1 MPEGKGPGR
10 GGGAGGCSRGKWKLR
25 KGGSR
30 SAIPALFTI
39 TEEEEG
45 EKRRGASRRRKKA
58 SYSQYQSEDGT
69 VSSATRPGS
78 SGSGQTYTPTLTPT
92 PTPTLTPSRATTSNS
107 PSTNATTKT
116 DSLLFNKIDERQRL
130 ARERREERE
139 KQNAVKEA
147 QWQAREERAKQHYEK
162 HLEERRKRLEEQRIK
177 EEKRRAAVE
186 EKRRLKLEEDKIRH
200 EAVMRRTLERSQ
212 RTRQKPNRWSWGG
225 ALHTNTPST
234 PAGGVRMISAIRF
247 VESAF
252 LYPLD
257 LAGLEHMQS
266 AFSLYRRYGMT
277 SQYADR
283 RSVSTMNLSRHA
295 DPIITKRL
303 SSSSATL
310 LHSPD
315 RGLRRL
321 PLTPW
326 ESNVVN
332 RLQQPTHSYLARS
345 RSAMSLSGEQTA
357 MPVCPRSV
365 SCHPMGSISFKAL
378 QAQPLPHCHSQERN
392 LSRETASSSSATP
405 RRRTT
410 GTTQRKDRDNVR
422 KSWSNLSLPLAPILT
437 LPPKHACSPGKKNS
451 KVTAPSP
458 GRPPQKTAG
467 RPPTP
472 KLLKSP
478 GAEDPGNLRPVRITS
493 ESPNPPTPTTAQE
506 DEEEQ
511 VLSPP
516 QPRPQPLG
524 QNKTLNEQTPAPPT
538 ATSESVSSPPAHK
551 PSAGTT
557 DPEEA
562 SRILAEK
569 RRLAREQREREEE
582 ERGYRRSKQGMLA
595 KEEMARRKAE
605 ERAKREEEA
614 QRQAEERRRKEEEEK
629 KAEEERLQKEREEA
643 ERLQK
648 QKEEEESRQREE
660 AERLR
665 QEREKHF
672 QKEEAERLER
682 KKRLEEIM
690 KRTRRSDT
698 ADKKVIPNR
707 NGDNGASPAPSAA
720 NVSPTHNSN
729 SNSRQP
735 EPSPNPRTAALSHSD
750 ERENGEFEEVIVLPS
765 HSRLSPPEG
774 EEEQHQQQE
783 EERVPVVAF
792 RENGLLK
799 PLSGMEDIS
808 AQQGPGQQAPS
819 HFHRWCF
826 SLSSFTAPQSSSLY
840 TVDKVTENVSRSDWS
855 SYIPK
860 SDNVD
865 TSTSRRCYRTDWL

>member
-1 MPEGKGPGR
+1 MPEGKVPGQ

-45 EKRRGASRRRKKA
+45 QKRKGACRRKKKA
-58 SYSQYQSEDGT
+58 SYSQYKSEDGT
-69 VSSATRPGS
+69 VSSATRPS
-78 SGSGQTYTPTLTPT
+78 SAGSGQTYTPTLTPT
-92 PTPTLTPSRATTSNS
+92 PTPTPSRTTTSNS
-107 PSTNATTKT
+107 PSNNAATKT

-139 KQNAVKEA
+139 KQNAFKEA
-147 QWQAREERAKQHYEK
+147 QWQAREERAKQYYEK
-162 HLEERRKRLEEQRIK
+162 HLEERRRRLEEQRIK

-186 EKRRLKLEEDKIRH
+186 EKRRMKLEEDKVRH
-200 EAVMRRTLERSQ
+200 EAVIRRTLERNQKS
-212 RTRQKPNRWSWGG
+212 RQKPNRWSWGG

-234 PAGGVRMISAIRF
+234 PAGF

-295 DPIITKRL
+295 DPVITKRL

-365 SCHPMGSISFKAL
+365 SCHPMGSVSFKAL
-378 QAQPLPHCHSQERN
+378 QAQPLPHCRSQERS
-392 LSRETASSSSATP
+392 LSRETASSSSTTP

-437 LPPKHACSPGKKNS
+437 LPPKKRSSSPGKKNS

-478 GAEDPGNLRPVRITS
+478 GAEDPGNLRPVRTTPENPHPSTS
-493 ESPNPPTPTTAQE
+493 TRAQE

-524 QNKTLNEQTPAPPT
+524 QNKAANEQTPAAPT
-538 ATSESVSSPPAHK
+538 AASENVSSPPAHK

-562 SRILAEK
+562 SRILTEK

-582 ERGYRRSKQGMLA
+582 ERRLQEEQGRLA

-614 QRQAEERRRKEEEEK
+614 QRQAEERRSKEEEEK
-629 KAEEERLQKEREEA
+629 KKVEEERLQKEREEA

-707 NGDNGASPAPSAA
+707 NGDNAASPAPSAMT
-720 NVSPTHNSN
+720 VSPTHNSN
-729 SNSRQP
+729 GNSRQP
-735 EPSPNPRTAALSHSD
+735 EPNPNPSAAALSHPD

-774 EEEQHQQQE
+774 EEEHHQQQE

-799 PLSGMEDIS
+799 PLSGIEDIS
-808 AQQGPGQQAPS
+808 AQQGPDVA
-819 HFHRWCF
+819 
-826 SLSSFTAPQSSSLY
+826 
-840 TVDKVTENVSRSDWS
+840 
-855 SYIPK
+855 
-860 SDNVD
+860 
-865 TSTSRRCYRTDWL
+865 

>member
-1 MPEGKGPGR
+1 MPDSKGQEQGR
-10 GGGAGGCSRGKWKLR
+10 GGGGSSRGKRKLK

-39 TEEEEG
+39 NEEDEG
-45 EKRRGASRRRKKA
+45 QKRRDAYRKKKKA
-58 SYSQYQSEDGT
+58 SYSQYRSEDGRA
-69 VSSATRPGS
+69 SSATRPS
-78 SGSGQTYTPTLTPT
+78 SAGSGQTYTPTVTSTPT
-92 PTPTLTPSRATTSNS
+92 PTRTTSS
-107 PSTNATTKT
+107 PSINASTKT
-116 DSLLFNKIDERQRL
+116 DSLIFNKIDERQRL
-130 ARERREERE
+130 ARERRGERE
-139 KQNAVKEA
+139 KQNAIKEA
-147 QWQAREERAKQHYEK
+147 QWQAREERARQHYEK
-162 HLEERRKRLEEQRIK
+162 QLEEKKRKLEEQRVK
-177 EEKRRAAVE
+177 EDKRRAAVE
-186 EKRRLKLEEDKIRH
+186 EKRRQKMEEDKARH

-225 ALHTNTPST
+225 ALNTNTPST
-234 PAGGVRMISAIRF
+234 PADS
-247 VESAF
+247 
-252 LYPLD
+252 
-257 LAGLEHMQS
+257 
-266 AFSLYRRYGMT
+266 
-277 SQYADR
+277 DR
-283 RSVSTMNLSRHA
+283 RSVSTMNLSKHT

-315 RGLRRL
+315 RGLQMRTASSPVISKAQSKPRLHQGRTPQHKNTGLRRL

-365 SCHPMGSISFKAL
+365 SCHPMGSMSFKAL
-378 QAQPLPHCHSQERN
+378 QAQPLPHCRSHDRS
-392 LSRETASSSSATP
+392 LSKETASSSAKTA
-405 RRRTT
+405 RRKTT
-410 GTTQRKDRDNVR
+410 GATQGKDRDHVR

-437 LPPKHACSPGKKNS
+437 LPPNKRSSSPGKKTS
-451 KVTAPSP
+451 KVTATSP
-458 GRPPQKTAG
+458 GRPPQKSSG

-478 GAEDPGNLRPVRITS
+478 GAEDPGNLRPFRITP
-493 ESPNPPTPTTAQE
+493 EIPQPTRAQG
-506 DEEEQ
+506 EEEEER

-524 QNKTLNEQTPAPPT
+524 QNKPSSDHIPA
-538 ATSESVSSPPAHK
+538 AASSENISSPPAYK

-562 SRILAEK
+562 SRILAEN

-582 ERGYRRSKQGMLA
+582 ERRQQEEQARLA

-614 QRQAEERRRKEEEEK
+614 QRLAEERRAKEEEEEK
-629 KAEEERLQKEREEA
+629 KDEEERLQKEREEA

-648 QKEEEESRQREE
+648 QKEEEESRQKEE

-698 ADKKVIPNR
+698 AEKKVVPNR
-707 NGDNGASPAPSAA
+707 NGDSAAAPSSSAVTA
-720 NVSPTHNSN
+720 SPTHNSN
-729 SNSRQP
+729 GRQP
-735 EPSPNPRTAALSHSD
+735 DPNPNPNNSELSHPDLS
-750 ERENGEFEEVIVLPS
+750 RENGEFEEVIELPS
-765 HSRLSPPEG
+765 HSRLTPPEG
-774 EEEQHQQQE
+774 EEEHHEE

-799 PLSGMEDIS
+799 PLSGIEDIS
-808 AQQGPGQQAPS
+808 AQQGPDVA
-819 HFHRWCF
+819 
-826 SLSSFTAPQSSSLY
+826 
-840 TVDKVTENVSRSDWS
+840 
-855 SYIPK
+855 
-860 SDNVD
+860 
-865 TSTSRRCYRTDWL
+865 

>member
-1 MPEGKGPGR
+1 MPDSKGR
-10 GGGAGGCSRGKWKLR
+10 GEGGGCPRGKWKLR

-45 EKRRGASRRRKKA
+45 QRRKHGCKKKKRA
-58 SYSQYQSEDGT
+58 SYSQYKSEDGT
-69 VSSATRPGS
+69 LSSATRPS
-78 SGSGQTYTPTLTPT
+78 SAGSGQTYTPTLTPT
-92 PTPTLTPSRATTSNS
+92 PTPSRATTSNS
-107 PSTNATTKT
+107 PNNNAATKT
-116 DSLLFNKIDERQRL
+116 DSSLFNKIDERLRQ

-139 KQNAVKEA
+139 KQNAAKEA

-162 HLEERRKRLEEQRIK
+162 LLEERRRKLEEQRIK
-177 EEKRRAAVE
+177 EDKRRAAVE
-186 EKRRLKLEEDKIRH
+186 EKRRQKLEEDKARH
-200 EAVMRRTLERSQ
+200 EAVIRRTQERSQ
-212 RTRQKPNRWSWGG
+212 KTRPKSNRWSWGG

-234 PAGGVRMISAIRF
+234 PA
-247 VESAF
+247 
-252 LYPLD
+252 D
-257 LAGLEHMQS
+257 
-266 AFSLYRRYGMT
+266 
-277 SQYADR
+277 ADR
-283 RSVSTMNLSRHA
+283 RSVSTMNLSKHT
-295 DPIITKRL
+295 DPVITKRL

-345 RSAMSLSGEQTA
+345 RSAMSLSGEQTSL
-357 MPVCPRSV
+357 PVCPRSV
-365 SCHPMGSISFKAL
+365 SCHPMGSMSFKAL
-378 QAQPLPHCHSQERN
+378 QAQPLPHCRSHERS
-392 LSRETASSSSATP
+392 LSRETASSSSTTP

-410 GTTQRKDRDNVR
+410 GPTQQKERDHVR

-437 LPPKHACSPGKKNS
+437 LPPSKRASSPSKRKS

-458 GRPPQKTAG
+458 GRPPQKPVG

-478 GAEDPGNLRPVRITS
+478 GAEDPGNLRPVRVTP
-493 ESPNPPTPTTAQE
+493 ESSKPSTPTRAQE
-506 DEEEQ
+506 EEEEEEEEDEGYQ

-524 QNKTLNEQTPAPPT
+524 QNKPSTEQAPA
-538 ATSESVSSPPAHK
+538 AASARVSSPPAHK

-582 ERGYRRSKQGMLA
+582 ERRQQEEQARIA

-614 QRQAEERRRKEEEEK
+614 QRQAEERRRKEEEDKK

-643 ERLQK
+643 EKLQK

-698 ADKKVIPNR
+698 SEKKVS
-707 NGDNGASPAPSAA
+707 NGDGAVTPAPPAPSAVT
-720 NVSPTHNSN
+720 VSHNSN
-729 SNSRQP
+729 GRQP
-735 EPSPNPRTAALSHSD
+735 EPSTNPSSTALSHPD
-750 ERENGEFEEVIVLPS
+750 QRENGEFEEVISLPPQP
-765 HSRLSPPEG
+765 RLSPPEG
-774 EEEQHQQQE
+774 EEQQQPE
-783 EERVPVVAF
+783 EEGRVPVVAF
-792 RENGLLK
+792 TENGLLK
-799 PLSGMEDIS
+799 PLSGVEEIT
-808 AQQGPGQQAPS
+808 AQQGPDVA
-819 HFHRWCF
+819 
-826 SLSSFTAPQSSSLY
+826 
-840 TVDKVTENVSRSDWS
+840 
-855 SYIPK
+855 
-860 SDNVD
+860 
-865 TSTSRRCYRTDWL
+865 

>member
-1 MPEGKGPGR
+1 MPESKGR
-10 GGGAGGCSRGKWKLR
+10 EQEGGGGGCSRGKWKLR

-39 TEEEEG
+39 NEEEEG
-45 EKRRGASRRRKKA
+45 QKRRDARRRKKKA
-58 SYSQYQSEDGT
+58 SYSQYKSEDGDGRA
-69 VSSATRPGS
+69 SSATRPSS

-92 PTPTLTPSRATTSNS
+92 PIPTPTPSRTTTSNS
-107 PSTNATTKT
+107 PSNNAATKT

-130 ARERREERE
+130 ARERRGERE
-139 KQNAVKEA
+139 KQNALKEA
-147 QWQAREERAKQHYEK
+147 QWQAREERARQHYEK
-162 HLEERRKRLEEQRIK
+162 QLEERKRKLEEQRIK
-177 EEKRRAAVE
+177 EDKRRAAVE
-186 EKRRLKLEEDKIRH
+186 EKRRQKLEEDKARH
-200 EAVMRRTLERSQ
+200 EAVMRRTMERSQ
-212 RTRQKPNRWSWGG
+212 RVRQKPNRWSWGG

-234 PAGGVRMISAIRF
+234 PAGF

-257 LAGLEHMQS
+257 LAGLEHMQG
-266 AFSLYRRYGMT
+266 AFSLYRRYGVT

-283 RSVSTMNLSRHA
+283 RSVSTMNLSKHT
-295 DPIITKRL
+295 DPVITKRL
-303 SSSSATL
+303 SYSSATL

-345 RSAMSLSGEQTA
+345 RSAMSLSGEQAA

-365 SCHPMGSISFKAL
+365 SCHPMGSMSFKAL
-378 QAQPLPHCHSQERN
+378 QAQPLPHCRSQDRS
-392 LSRETASSSSATP
+392 LSRGTVSSCATTP

-410 GTTQRKDRDNVR
+410 GTTQQKDRDNVR
-422 KSWSNLSLPLAPILT
+422 KSWSNLSLPLAPVLT
-437 LPPKHACSPGKKNS
+437 LPPSKRSTSPGKKNS

-458 GRPPQKTAG
+458 GRPPQKSAG

-478 GAEDPGNLRPVRITS
+478 GAEDPGNLRPFRVTP
-493 ESPNPPTPTTAQE
+493 ESPQPTRAPGE
-506 DEEEQ
+506 EEEEEQ

-524 QNKTLNEQTPAPPT
+524 QNKSSSELTPPA
-538 ATSESVSSPPAHK
+538 ADSESVSSPPAYK

-562 SRILAEK
+562 SRILAEN

-582 ERGYRRSKQGMLA
+582 ERKQQEEQRRLA
-595 KEEMARRKAE
+595 QEEMARRKAE

-614 QRQAEERRRKEEEEK
+614 QRQAEEMRRKEEEER

-648 QKEEEESRQREE
+648 QREEEESRQREE

-698 ADKKVIPNR
+698 AEKKVVPNR
-707 NGDNGASPAPSAA
+707 NGDNAVTPAAPSPSTVTA
-720 NVSPTHNSN
+720 SPTHNSN
-729 SNSRQP
+729 GRQAD
-735 EPSPNPRTAALSHSD
+735 PNTTALSHPD
-750 ERENGEFEEVIVLPS
+750 QRENGEFEEVIVLPS

-774 EEEQHQQQE
+774 EEQQQQQQE
-783 EERVPVVAF
+783 EEGVSVLAF

-799 PLSGMEDIS
+799 PLSGIEDIS
-808 AQQGPGQQAPS
+808 AQQGPDVA
-819 HFHRWCF
+819 
-826 SLSSFTAPQSSSLY
+826 
-840 TVDKVTENVSRSDWS
+840 
-855 SYIPK
+855 
-860 SDNVD
+860 
-865 TSTSRRCYRTDWL
+865 

>member
-1 MPEGKGPGR
+1 MADQDGSDASPPE
-10 GGGAGGCSRGKWKLR
+10 SQ
-25 KGGSR
+25 
-30 SAIPALFTI
+30 
-39 TEEEEG
+39 
-45 EKRRGASRRRKKA
+45 A
-58 SYSQYQSEDGT
+58 SYSQYRSEDGRA
-69 VSSATRPGS
+69 SSATRPS
-78 SGSGQTYTPTLTPT
+78 SAGSGQTYTPTVTSTPT
-92 PTPTLTPSRATTSNS
+92 PTPTRTTSS
-107 PSTNATTKT
+107 PSNNGPNKT

-130 ARERREERE
+130 ARERRGERE
-139 KQNAVKEA
+139 KQNAIKEA
-147 QWQAREERAKQHYEK
+147 QWQAREERARQHYEK
-162 HLEERRKRLEEQRIK
+162 QLEEKKRKLEEQRVK
-177 EEKRRAAVE
+177 EDKRRAAVE
-186 EKRRLKLEEDKIRH
+186 EKRRQKMEEDKARH

-234 PAGGVRMISAIRF
+234 PADS
-247 VESAF
+247 
-252 LYPLD
+252 
-257 LAGLEHMQS
+257 
-266 AFSLYRRYGMT
+266 
-277 SQYADR
+277 DR
-283 RSVSTMNLSRHA
+283 RSVSTMNLSKHT
-295 DPIITKRL
+295 DPVITKRL

-315 RGLRRL
+315 RGLQMRTASSPVISKAQSKTRLQQGRTPQHKNTGLRRL

-345 RSAMSLSGEQTA
+345 RSAMSLSGEQT
-357 MPVCPRSV
+357 V
-365 SCHPMGSISFKAL
+365 SCHPMGSMSFKAL
-378 QAQPLPHCHSQERN
+378 QAQPLPHCRSHDRS
-392 LSRETASSSSATP
+392 LSRETASSSAKTA
-405 RRRTT
+405 RRKTT
-410 GTTQRKDRDNVR
+410 GTIQSKDRDHVR

-437 LPPKHACSPGKKNS
+437 LPPKKRSSSPGKKTNPNPTS
-451 KVTAPSP
+451 KVTVTSP
-458 GRPPQKTAG
+458 GRPQQKSAG

-478 GAEDPGNLRPVRITS
+478 VAEDPGNLRPFRITP
-493 ESPNPPTPTTAQE
+493 EIPQPTRAQGE
-506 DEEEQ
+506 EEEEQ

-524 QNKTLNEQTPAPPT
+524 QNKSSSDHIPAT
-538 ATSESVSSPPAHK
+538 ASSENISSPPAYK

-562 SRILAEK
+562 SRILAEN

-582 ERGYRRSKQGMLA
+582 ERRQQEEQARLA

-614 QRQAEERRRKEEEEK
+614 QRLAEERRAKEEEEK
-629 KAEEERLQKEREEA
+629 KEEEERLQREREEA

-648 QKEEEESRQREE
+648 QKEEEESRQKEE

-698 ADKKVIPNR
+698 AEKKVVPNR
-707 NGDNGASPAPSAA
+707 NGDSAAAPSPSAVTA
-720 NVSPTHNSN
+720 SPTHSSN
-729 SNSRQP
+729 GRQP
-735 EPSPNPRTAALSHSD
+735 DSNPSSNTSELSHPD
-750 ERENGEFEEVIVLPS
+750 QRENGEFEEVIELPS
-765 HSRLSPPEG
+765 HSRLTPPEG
-774 EEEQHQQQE
+774 EEEAQHHEE

-799 PLSGMEDIS
+799 PLSGIEDIS
-808 AQQGPGQQAPS
+808 AQQGPDVA
-819 HFHRWCF
+819 
-826 SLSSFTAPQSSSLY
+826 
-840 TVDKVTENVSRSDWS
+840 
-855 SYIPK
+855 
-860 SDNVD
+860 
-865 TSTSRRCYRTDWL
+865 